1 MVSGVSVQVSGA
13 MKIQR
18 TDDKEQ
24 SVSVSCHLT
33 SVIYYLTPETRH
45 LTPKIKPYFVN
56 YLRDTTLGLISYALT
71 LWRLSLEIGL
81 FYVINGQPQAVLFF
95 NFLSDRSGAV
105 IIPWP

>member
-56 YLRDTTLGLISYALT
+56 YLRDTRLISYALT
-71 LWRLSLEIGL
+71 QSGLSVEIGL